1 VAGSRAVGAQ
11 QPHLRPRAM
20 LARAIPYGPP
30 PHVGLPNTPLLAP
43 LPVHRGQQQA
53 SVPPA
58 PATWS
63 PWMGSWD
70 QQSLDNS
77 FNTMTMVPPAITD
90 WVADF
95 GFFNHTTSDAGNLT
109 SICPPHVNNHSC
121 IIVGNISSLSVT
133 SVGDTVLPGPFYLN
147 NVLITL
153 DIIQNLLSVHR
164 FTIDNWCSMEFDPF
178 GLSVKELSIRNMI
191 ARCDSLG
198 LLYTMRLSSR
208 LTPSSSVAAPTT
220 LVA

>member
-58 PATWS
+58 PATWC

-133 SVGDTVLPGPFYLN
+133 SVGDTIHSILIMSLSHSILFKIYYLFTDLLLTIGVL
-147 NVLITL
+147 
-153 DIIQNLLSVHR
+153 
-164 FTIDNWCSMEFDPF
+164 W
-178 GLSVKELSIRNMI
+178 
-191 ARCDSLG
+191 SLTH
-198 LLYTMRLSSR
+198 LAFL
-208 LTPSSSVAAPTT
+208 
-220 LVA
+220 